1 MNSILLALVEQ
12 IQDED
17 LRAKVLEFLKVPDIE
32 LNGDKLPFDVCPGG
46 AYMHHYYTGG
56 LIEHTLAVTRL
67 SLTMCDLTEDLY
79 GGKVNRDYVLAG
91 ALLHD
96 IFKCYSYIRD
106 GNRFRVSPLGEKVD
120 HLTLGTGMLIQ
131 KGFPL
136 DVVHIIVAHHGDK
149 GPTKPRTIESLIVSL
164 ADLADSEYSRL
175 TLRAAEY
182 LKKESTGRR
191 AIFSSAAEA
200 LELIRIKSEEGWEG
214 VHRLYAEKD
223 N

>member
-1 MNSILLALVEQ
+1 
-12 IQDED
+12 
-17 LRAKVLEFLKVPDIE
+17 
-32 LNGDKLPFDVCPGG
+32 
-46 AYMHHYYTGG
+46 
-56 LIEHTLAVTRL
+56 
-67 SLTMCDLTEDLY
+67 
-79 GGKVNRDYVLAG
+79 
-91 ALLHD
+91 
-96 IFKCYSYIRD
+96 
-106 GNRFRVSPLGEKVD
+106 
-120 HLTLGTGMLIQ
+120 
-131 KGFPL
+131 L

-191 AIFSSAAEA
+191 ARFSSAAEA